1 LHTGLGR
8 APLSPL
14 AQDCVRE
21 AMARYA
27 ILAFSTETGARRE
40 RHFHLEE
47 LIPQITGAESGI
59 LVNNNAAATMLA
71 LKALCEGKEA
81 IVSRGE
87 LVEIGGS
94 FRIPEV
100 MSQSGCLMREV
111 GTTNRTH
118 LRDYEGAINEHTG
131 LLVKIHKSNYKVVG
145 FSSEPS
151 LAEMVALGRKYHV
164 PVYHDLGS
172 GALVDF
178 ARYGL
183 FHEPMVQ
190 ESVAAGADV
199 VSFSGDKLVYAAM
212 EGTLKTFVDGQTAVS
227 ENVTVRVLVEPV
239 ETFKAHA
246 HALLKSVRAAVPDSA
261 RWTVEE
267 AVTYAGSGS
276 MPGEPVPTVVLALRD
291 AALPPEKIAHRLRQA
306 QPAVFTRV
314 QDGAVLFDL
323 RTLAPEEFPWIVGA
337 LGCVWKG
344 AT

>member
-1 LHTGLGR
+1 
-8 APLSPL
+8 
-14 AQDCVRE
+14 
-21 AMARYA
+21 
-27 ILAFSTETGARRE
+27 
-40 RHFHLEE
+40 
-47 LIPQITGAESGI
+47 
-59 LVNNNAAATMLA
+59 
-71 LKALCEGKEA
+71 
-81 IVSRGE
+81 
-87 LVEIGGS
+87 
-94 FRIPEV
+94 
-100 MSQSGCLMREV
+100 
-111 GTTNRTH
+111 
-118 LRDYEGAINEHTG
+118 
-131 LLVKIHKSNYKVVG
+131 VVG

-199 VSFSGDKLVYAAM
+199 VSFSGDKLLGGPQSGLIVGKQAWIDSIKKHPLMRAVRCDKLIYAAM
-212 EGTLKTFVDGQTAVS
+212 EGTLKTFVDEGTAVS
-227 ENVTVRVLVEPV
+227 ENVTVRVLAES
-239 ETFKAHA
+239 TATLKGRA

-267 AVTYAGSGS
+267 TITYAGSGS

-323 RTLAPEEFPWIVGA
+323 RTLAPEEFPWVVSA
-337 LGCVWKG
+337 LGCAWEG
-344 AT
+344 TT